1 MKLLSHLNRR
11 DNLKFFKSI
20 RLYYWDQLWGVCNWT
35 CFQSYIL
42 NSRWDAPG
50 TPQTREYCA
59 ERGFARTDTCAII
72 SDCKLQA
79 ETGKKE
85 IEMKLEWDG
94 TSEPEPGQDGN
105 ESLNYNRWLYGI
117 KVSSVHK
124 NWGEKDE
131 QEDFFYLLSV

>member
-1 MKLLSHLNRR
+1 MLLRS
-11 DNLKFFKSI
+11 S
-20 RLYYWDQLWGVCNWT
+20 LY
-35 CFQSYIL
+35 
-42 NSRWDAPG
+42 
-50 TPQTREYCA
+50 
-59 ERGFARTDTCAII
+59 II

-79 ETGKKE
+79 DTCEMGKKE

-105 ESLNYNRWLYGI
+105 ESLNPRYNRWLYGI
-117 KVSSVHK
+117 KVSSVYK